1 DRLGDELTDG
11 GRVATGRERGHGGL
25 ATHEQE
31 KLQRVLAGLAWT
43 LPQLDVLGDQGASRD
58 HLGARGPDDAVAVD
72 RDTRDPLESAAG
84 ERGRGR
90 AGVRRNRSGPAGR
103 TGRLRPRSG
112 PIGHSAAEADSGAAT
127 GQERGRRPGPRGAEP
142 LDALV
147 AANAVGARG
156 GVAGAPP

>member
-1 DRLGDELTDG
+1 EMHWL
-11 GRVATGRERGHGGL
+11 
-25 ATHEQE
+25 
-31 KLQRVLAGLAWT
+31 LAGPGLT
-43 LPQLDVLGDQGASRD
+43 LPQCNVRGEQGPSRD
-58 HLGARGPDDAVAVD
+58 HLCAWGPDDAIAVD

-127 GQERGRRPGPRGAEP
+127 GQERGRPPGPRGAEP
-142 LDALV
+142 PDAPLPS
-147 AANAVGARG
+147 
-156 GVAGAPP
+156 PPLPP